1 MSRGSRSVFRPPALG
16 GRVFHLDDALA
27 HLGSAVPPLPAI
39 PNVPMHE
46 LTRSRAAAET
56 GRLAARA
63 ELFLAH
69 YEHRV
74 RMPMPEHWCE
84 RPDEVPQ
91 WMDGV
96 LPEPKYAAFRHDL
109 PVGTFHPGQ
118 RAKWT
123 AHELCHRLVGFAW
136 RREAPP
142 LFTATASR
150 LAELLPVVLWYF
162 LDEVGLSRCEAHTGP
177 LFRTFCPDCEQAALR
192 GPLPLRP
199 EQAEPLLRDA
209 QRFVQA
215 ELDAIA
221 RTRQLGRPA
230 PHVWGSLDLCSDGV
244 AYARGHHARLSS
256 PAFLAFADR
265 FLQAPEP
272 MWCSSIEELEQRV
285 LDTLRAL
292 ACGAPLEVR
301 GEAARW
307 ARWDLAQRVLEVWEQ
322 CEGEAADELLSQ
334 VDALAGSAPLPAV
347 LERYRALHDEYDV
360 PAPEDV
366 FGVGYDLDEVP
377 SRSVAQ
383 VARGLETVTPLVQ
396 MLAHDANLDLV
407 APFVAQD
414 PADRAPLGVRFSRWL
429 QQAQPGP
436 LAELGRYEAA
446 LRAAGGDGSAAL
458 GTAGQG
464 WRLAPGAEAHA
475 FSLDVVRLAELVDN
489 GEIAGRAQAG
499 RVEVEAT
506 ALAELA
512 RPMGLVIGRDLVGEL
527 VIAELEPDQ
536 VPSVLSA
543 PEQLPEE
550 VREELVSLGLV
561 VRSRWD
567 L

>member
-1 MSRGSRSVFRPPALG
+1 
-16 GRVFHLDDALA
+16 VFHLDDALA
-27 HLGSAVPPLPAI
+27 HLGSSLPSLAEI
-39 PNVPMHE
+39 PNAPMHE

-74 RMPMPEHWCE
+74 RMPLPEHWCE

-109 PVGTFHPGQ
+109 PIGTFHPGH

-136 RREAPP
+136 RRGAPP

-177 LFRTFCPDCEQAALR
+177 LFRTFCPDCERAALQ
-192 GPLPLRP
+192 GPQPLRP

-215 ELDAIA
+215 ELDAVA
-221 RTRQLGRPA
+221 RTRRLGRPA

-265 FLQAPEP
+265 FLQEPEP
-272 MWCSSIEELEQRV
+272 LWCSSLEQLEQRV
-285 LDTLRAL
+285 LDTLSAL
-292 ACGAPLEVR
+292 ACGQELEVR
-301 GEAARW
+301 GSRERW
-307 ARWDLAQRVLEVWEQ
+307 ASWDLAQRLLEVWEQ
-322 CEGEAADELLSQ
+322 CEGEAADELMSQ
-334 VDALAGSAPLPAV
+334 VDDLAGGSAPRAV
-347 LERYRALHDEYDV
+347 LQRYRALHDEYDV

-366 FGVGYDLDEVP
+366 FGVGYDLEGVP
-377 SRSVAQ
+377 SRSLSQ
-383 VARGLETVTPLVQ
+383 VARGLETVTPLVD
-396 MLAHDANLDLV
+396 MLVQDAKLDLIP
-407 APFVAQD
+407 AFVAQD
-414 PADRAPLGVRFSRWL
+414 SADRAPLGVRFARWL
-429 QQAQPGP
+429 EKAHPGP

-458 GTAGQG
+458 GTAGEG
-464 WRLAPGAEAHA
+464 WRLAPGAQAHA
-475 FSLDVVRLAELVDN
+475 FSLDVVRLAEQVDS
-489 GEIAGRAQAG
+489 GEIAGTDQG
-499 RVEVEAT
+499 GHVELEAS

-512 RPMGLVIGRDLVGEL
+512 RPMGLVIGRDLVNEL
-527 VIAELEPDQ
+527 VIAEIEAEQ
-536 VPSVLSA
+536 VPSVHTA
-543 PEQLPEE
+543 PEQLPED

-561 VRSRWD
+561 VRQRWGF
-567 L
+567 

>member
-1 MSRGSRSVFRPPALG
+1 
-16 GRVFHLDDALA
+16 VFHLDDALA
-27 HLGSAVPPLPAI
+27 HLASPIPSLAAI
-39 PNVPMHE
+39 PNAPMHE

-56 GRLAARA
+56 GRLAAGA

-74 RMPMPEHWCE
+74 RMPLPEHWCE

-96 LPEPKYAAFRHDL
+96 LPEPKYAGH
-109 PVGTFHPGQ
+109 

-136 RREAPP
+136 RKDAPP

-162 LDEVGLSRCEAHTGP
+162 LDEVGLSRCELHTGP
-177 LFRTFCPDCEQAALR
+177 LFRTFCPDCELAAR
-192 GPLPLRP
+192 QGPQPLRP

-221 RTRQLGRPA
+221 RTRRLGRPA

-256 PAFLAFADR
+256 PSFVALAER
-265 FLQAPEP
+265 FPQP
-272 MWCSSIEELEQRV
+272 MCSSSIEQLEQRV

-292 ACGAPLEVR
+292 ACGQALEVQGSR
-301 GEAARW
+301 QQW
-307 ARWDLAQRVLEVWEQ
+307 ISWDLAQRILEVWEQ
-322 CEGEAADELLSQ
+322 CEGEAADELMSQ
-334 VDALAGSAPLPAV
+334 VDALAGGAAPREAY
-347 LERYRALHDEYDV
+347 ERYRALHDEYDV
-360 PAPEDV
+360 PSPEDV
-366 FGVGYDLDEVP
+366 FGVGYPLDGVP
-377 SRSVAQ
+377 GRSVAQ
-383 VARGLETVTPLVQ
+383 VARGLETVTPLVG
-396 MLAHDANLDLV
+396 MLAQDAQLDLV
-407 APFVAQD
+407 TPFVAQD
-414 PADRAPLGVRFSRWL
+414 TADRAPLGVRYARWL
-429 QQAQPGP
+429 QQTQPGP
-436 LAELGRYEAA
+436 PAELGRYEAA
-446 LRAAGGDGSAAL
+446 LRAASGDGSAAL
-458 GTAGQG
+458 GTAGEG

-475 FSLDVVRLAELVDN
+475 FPLDVVRLAEQVDS
-489 GEIAGRAQAG
+489 GEIAGTEQG
-499 RVEVEAT
+499 GHIV
-506 ALAELA
+506 LELSPELQ

-527 VIAELEPDQ
+527 VIAEIEAEQ
-536 VPSVLSA
+536 VHAS
-543 PEQLPEE
+543 PEALPED

-561 VRSRWD
+561 IRQRWS
-567 L
+567 LP